1 MAPRP
6 FLFLLLSLFY
16 PNHWERPKKLLIRGV
31 LRYINQLNF
40 LECAGNQSIQRD
52 LEVHNVFEVEWFD
65 QTPSVVEH

>member
-1 MAPRP
+1 MAPRL
-6 FLFLLLSLFY
+6 FLFLIPITGSGQ
-16 PNHWERPKKLLIRGV
+16 KAADQGGV

-40 LECAGNQSIQRD
+40 LECAGNQSIQRH